1 MTRRWLI
8 DLPTRLHLWA
18 AEQEIRHRSS
28 LSDPDRLRN
37 LDVLRDYRKS
47 REFPR
52 NDTGLRSTP
61 YFVDREGRHCAVGH
75 LMRMSGNEDAV
86 RRIAATSNLARID
99 DLDPALLTNWT
110 DRSGLTKRELARIQ
124 PTYPNEAQWL
134 VNVLLAAT
142 LGLIPVAF
150 GTLIVGRMRSDR
162 FVLKW
167 AQAAGI
173 LATVLALGYV
183 VAGAVCLI
191 LANRGPKPDPG
202 IPVIGDADYPVFLL
216 PLGVAAVLVALAVL
230 GGIVRTRWRMG

>member
-1 MTRRWLI
+1 MVANG
-8 DLPTRLHLWA
+8 PA
-18 AEQEIRHRSS
+18 
-28 LSDPDRLRN
+28 
-37 LDVLRDYRKS
+37 
-47 REFPR
+47 
-52 NDTGLRSTP
+52 
-61 YFVDREGRHCAVGH
+61 
-75 LMRMSGNEDAV
+75 
-86 RRIAATSNLARID
+86 
-99 DLDPALLTNWT
+99 DLDPLVVRGPQGPLPRHRA
-110 DRSGLTKRELARIQ
+110 GQYAV
-124 PTYPNEAQWL
+124 TYPNETQWL

-142 LGLIPVAF
+142 LALIPVAF

-216 PLGVAAVLVALAVL
+216 PLGVGAVLVALAVL